1 MRLTNSDVLGVSL
14 PWGPLSLIMGNKL
27 EICRKALDKFGIV
40 SQMGMMHEE
49 MGELSAALEHYKRG
63 RCKEDAVITEIADV
77 TIMAAQMALY
87 FGKEEVD
94 AEIDRKL
101 EKLEKKLDGEYE
113 RYPGMRAAIEEI
125 QREIKR
131 MSDGEL
137 KAIGTVFYKHF
148 KGRI

>member
-1 MRLTNSDVLGVSL
+1 
-14 PWGPLSLIMGNKL
+14 MGNKL

-63 RCKEDAVITEIADV
+63 RCKEDEVITEIADV
-77 TIMAAQMALY
+77 MIVAAQMALY

-125 QREIKR
+125 QRESKR